1 MTKLISGRVKKIPSA
16 NVSASRYEFIRLGE
30 TEPDL
35 GLPAANGYILT
46 ANVDGRRAW
55 ILPTANLSAIS
66 INALADVDTVTLAP
80 GLGFGLVWNGTN
92 WVPNVITV
100 SSTELSNVANT
111 VLGIVQSSL
120 VANTAFFA
128 ANANFANIA
137 LRSNVATLADSAN
150 TALFATNSTTANT
163 VLSIGN
169 FTTSNLAEGSNL
181 YYTNTRVY
189 SNIIA
194 ALPTYTGNINA
205 GNIIANAIIS
215 GSGGGGS
222 VTGAN
227 LISTNNISS
236 VNWIG
241 LYTANVIETAGNLYF
256 TNARV
261 FANVSPLL
269 DRKANVADLTT
280 ANVAELNNLYYTN
293 ARVVSNVIAYLAANP
308 VTASYGNANVAAFL
322 TTYTGNISAGNV
334 IANTIITGT
343 GSGGSFTGANL
354 ISAGNISATTWLN
367 LYTANVIES
376 GNNLFYTNARVFA
389 NVSPLL
395 DRKANIADL
404 TTANVAE
411 LNNLYY
417 TNARVA
423 SNVIVLLP
431 TLAGDNIS
439 IAANGRISA
448 NLSAVSVNN
457 VVGNLN
463 VTGNIIANSFVSP
476 TATSG
481 TLTSTGNLNIIAAGA
496 VNINSTNVIA
506 TGNLIANTF
515 ISTGPGSGLISS
527 TGNVTVSATGIVTL
541 SGTNGVVI
549 SGPLT
554 ANITTANVT
563 ELNNLYYTNSRVRSA
578 LSGGTGVAVDSASGV
593 ISIGQ
598 NVSTTSNVTFGA
610 LNVNG
615 PINFYGNVTTYSSN
629 NLSISDNMIY
639 LNNGSQSS
647 NPDLGISFNYNDGVY
662 HHAGFFRD
670 ASDGR
675 FKVFDNYDPEP
686 DANIFINT
694 DHASFRLANL
704 SATTLF
710 GNVQGTVSTLSN
722 FTTSNLTEGTNKYFS
737 NALARGAISAGDSTI
752 TYDPATGTIRA
763 TANVTAVIE
772 NTVNNLSTANVTE
785 SAGNL
790 YYTNARVY
798 SNVIALLPTYTGN
811 ISAGNINAGTITA
824 NTIIG
829 AGSGGSVT
837 GANLIST
844 NNISS
849 VNWLGLYTANVIE
862 TSGNLY
868 FTNARVVSALSAG
881 SGIAISGNGQISSTS
896 TLNASSVV
904 GLNTANVNE
913 FGGNLYYSNARVLSN
928 VIAFLAANPQGSQFA
943 NANVASFLSTYTG
956 NISAGNVIANNFIS
970 TAPGTGTLSS
980 TGDFNIVSGGN
991 IRLTGN
997 VFANTFISTAT
1008 GTGSLTSTS
1017 DFNLI
1022 AAGNISLNA
1031 PNVLANGTIVANRI
1045 TANLWSGIYTANV
1058 IESASNLYFTNARV
1072 QSNVVGFLP
1081 SLAGDNITIAA
1092 NGRISATATTTV
1104 NAANVVGLTTANI
1117 SEVTNLYYTN
1127 ARVAS
1132 NVLTLLPTLA
1142 GDNITIAANGRIS
1155 ANLLNVSVNSVTGNL
1170 NVTGNVIANGFVSA
1184 SASAGLITSS
1194 GNITMTAAGAVN
1206 INSTN
1211 VIASGNVLANN
1222 FIATGSGPAIL
1233 SSTGNVSI
1241 SASGIVTLSGSS
1253 IVINGPLTANSYSG
1267 IFTANV
1273 TESASNLYFTNARV
1287 VSALSA
1293 GSGIAIAANG
1303 QISSTATLTAT
1314 SISGL
1319 NTANV
1324 SESASNLYYTNARV
1338 LSNVTAYLAA
1348 NPVTASYGNA
1358 NVGAY
1363 LTTYTGNISAGNVIA
1378 NAIISGTGLGG
1389 SITGANLISANN
1401 ISASVITANT
1411 IIGGGSGGSITG
1423 ANLISTNNISAV
1435 NWTGLYTSNVL
1446 ETSGNL
1452 YFTNARVQSNVIGL
1466 LPSLAGDNITIA
1478 ANGRIS
1484 ATVSATVN
1492 VSSIV
1497 GLTTA
1502 NVTESNNNLYYTN
1515 ARVLSNVTAYLAAN
1529 PVTASYGN
1537 ANVGAYLTTYTGNI
1551 NAGNVIANNFISTAP
1566 GTGTLSATGDFNIVS
1581 SGNIRLTGNVYANT
1595 FISTA
1600 TGSGSIT
1607 STSDFNINAA
1617 SNVNVTASNINL
1629 NSNNI
1634 VTAGNV
1640 TVGRIT
1646 ATTWQNLYT
1655 ANVIESGSS
1664 IFYTNARVYS
1674 NILAAL
1680 PTYTG
1685 NIAAGNLVL
1694 TGGITDST
1702 GVLTITTT
1710 GNSNIELVA
1719 AGNGR
1724 IVIDG
1729 MAFPATD
1736 GTSGQSLTT
1745 TGTGNLYWSS
1755 PAPSFSNANVGAYLT
1770 TYTGNISAGNINAN
1784 AIVAGTGLGGSITGA
1799 NLISANNISA
1809 SVIFANTIVGGGSG
1823 GSITGANL
1831 ITTNT
1836 ISAVNWTGLY
1846 TANVI
1851 ETSGNLYFTNA
1862 RVVSA
1867 LSAGSGIAISAN
1879 GQISSTTTLTATA
1892 VTGLNTANVNEF
1904 GSNLYYT
1911 NARVLSNVTAYLAA
1925 NPQGGTFGNA
1935 NVGAYLTTYTGNIN
1949 AGNVIANSFVAA
1961 ATGTGTLTATGDFN
1975 IVSGGN
1981 IRLTGNVYSNTFI
1994 STATGAGSITSTSD
2008 FNINAAS
2015 NVNVT
2020 ASNINLNANSIIT
2033 SGNITVG
2040 NLVLT
2045 GGITDTTGVLAI
2057 STTGGTNANIELTAN
2072 GTGRIILDGQAWPLT
2087 DGVNGYVLQTN
2098 GTGNLFWA
2106 APATSSF
2113 GNANVGAYLTTYT
2126 GNISA
2131 GNVIANTLITGS
2143 GSGGSFTGA
2152 NLISAG
2158 NISATT
2164 WLNLY
2169 TANVIESGSSIFYT
2183 NTRVYSNVIALLP
2196 TLAGNNISIDANGR
2210 ISANV
2215 SATVFATSI
2224 IGLTTANVAE
2234 VGSNLYFT
2242 NTRVV
2247 SALTA
2252 GEGITLAANGLIS
2265 GGVHAITD
2273 SQTFAGG
2280 NANIT
2285 LGTSVSLARR
2295 IIVTIDGLVQI
2306 PTTDYTVSGTILTL
2320 IPTPSPNSTI
2330 EVKFFGNEAITT
2342 QTFNPFLLA
2351 GL

>member
-16 NVSASRYEFIRLGE
+16 NVSASRYEFIRLEE

-35 GLPAANGYILT
+35 GVPAANGYVLT

-55 ILPTANLSAIS
+55 VLPVANLSAIS

-80 GLGFGLVWNGTN
+80 SLGFGLVWNGTN

-111 VLGIVQSSL
+111 ILGIVQSSL

-128 ANANFANIA
+128 ANANFANTA

-150 TALFATNSTTANT
+150 TAIFATNSTTANT

-181 YYTNTRVY
+181 YYTNARVY

-280 ANVAELNNLYYTN
+280 ANVVELNNLYYTN
-293 ARVVSNVIAYLAANP
+293 ARVLSNVTAYLAANP

-322 TTYTGNISAGNV
+322 TTYTGNISAGNI

-376 GNNLFYTNARVFA
+376 GDNIFYTNARVFA

-395 DRKANIADL
+395 DRKANITDL
-404 TTANVAE
+404 
-411 LNNLYY
+411 
-417 TNARVA
+417 
-423 SNVIVLLP
+423 
-431 TLAGDNIS
+431 
-439 IAANGRISA
+439 
-448 NLSAVSVNN
+448 
-457 VVGNLN
+457 
-463 VTGNIIANSFVSP
+463 
-476 TATSG
+476 
-481 TLTSTGNLNIIAAGA
+481 
-496 VNINSTNVIA
+496 
-506 TGNLIANTF
+506 
-515 ISTGPGSGLISS
+515 
-527 TGNVTVSATGIVTL
+527 
-541 SGTNGVVI
+541 
-549 SGPLT
+549 
-554 ANITTANVT
+554 TTANVT

-578 LSGGTGVAVDSASGV
+578 LSGGTGVSYDNTTGV

-598 NVSTTSNVTFGA
+598 NVSTSSNVTFGG
-610 LNVNG
+610 LNVTG
-615 PINFYGNVTTYSSN
+615 PVNFYGNVTTHSSN

-639 LNNGSQSS
+639 LNNGSPSA
-647 NPDLGISFNYNDGVY
+647 NPDLGIAFNYNDGVY

-670 ASDGR
+670 ASDGT

-722 FTTSNLTEGTNKYFS
+722 FTTSNLAEGTNKYFS
-737 NALARGAISAGDSTI
+737 NALARAALSAGDSTI
-752 TYDPATGTIRA
+752 IYDPTTGTIRA
-763 TANVTAVIE
+763 TANVTATIE
-772 NTVNNLSTANVTE
+772 TTVNNLSTANVTE

-790 YYTNARVY
+790 YYTNARVH
-798 SNVIALLPTYTGN
+798 SNVIALLTTYTGN

-829 AGSGGSVT
+829 AGTGGSVT

-881 SGIAISGNGQISSTS
+881 SGIAISANGQISSTT

-956 NISAGNVIANNFIS
+956 NISAGNVIANSFIS
-970 TAPGTGTLSS
+970 TAPGTGTLTA
-980 TGDFNIVSGGN
+980 TGDFNIISGGN

-1008 GTGSLTSTS
+1008 GAGSLTSTS
-1017 DFNLI
+1017 DFNLV
-1022 AAGNISLNA
+1022 AAGNIFLNT

-1072 QSNVVGFLP
+1072 QSNVIGLLP
-1081 SLAGDNITIAA
+1081 SLAGDNISIAA
-1092 NGRISATATTTV
+1092 NGRISATV
-1104 NAANVVGLTTANI
+1104 NAANVGGLTTANI

-1132 NVLTLLPTLA
+1132 NVIALLPTLA
-1142 GDNITIAANGRIS
+1142 GDNISIEANGRIS

-1170 NVTGNVIANGFVSA
+1170 NVTGNVIANGFISA

-1194 GNITMTAAGAVN
+1194 GNITMIAAGAVN

-1211 VIASGNVLANN
+1211 VIATGNVIANN
-1222 FIATGSGPAIL
+1222 FIATGSGAAIL
-1233 SSTGNVSI
+1233 SSTSNIVI
-1241 SASGIVTLSGSS
+1241 SASGVVTLSGSS
-1253 IVINGPLTANSYSG
+1253 IVVNGPLTANSYSG
-1267 IFTANV
+1267 IVTANV
-1273 TESASNLYFTNARV
+1273 VESASNLYFTNARV

-1293 GSGIAIAANG
+1293 GSGIAISANG
-1303 QISSTATLTAT
+1303 QISSTTTLNANSVT
-1314 SISGL
+1314 GL

-1324 SESASNLYYTNARV
+1324 NEFGSNLYYTNARV

-1348 NPVTASYGNA
+1348 NPVISTYGNA
-1358 NVGAY
+1358 NVGAF

-1411 IIGGGSGGSITG
+1411 IIGGGSGGSVTG
-1423 ANLISTNNISAV
+1423 ANLISTNNISSV
-1435 NWTGLYTSNVL
+1435 NWIGLYTANVI

-1452 YFTNARVQSNVIGL
+1452 YFTNARVQSNIIGL

-1484 ATVSATVN
+1484 ATASATVN
-1492 VSSIV
+1492 VLTIV

-1502 NVTESNNNLYYTN
+1502 NVTESASNLYYTN

-1529 PVTASYGN
+1529 PQGGTFGNANVGAFLTTYTGNVNAGNINANAIVAGQGLGGSITGANLISANNISASVIFANTIVGGGTGGSITDANLISTNTITAVNWVGLYTSNVIETSGNLYFTNARVVSALSAGSGISISGNGQISSTTTLNASSVTGLNTANVNEFGGNLYYSNARVVSNVIAYLAANPVISTYGN
-1537 ANVGAYLTTYTGNI
+1537 ANVGAFLTTYTGNI

-1581 SGNIRLTGNVYANT
+1581 GGNIRLTGNVFANT
-1595 FISTA
+1595 FTSTA
-1600 TGSGSIT
+1600 TGTGSIS
-1607 STSDFNINAA
+1607 STSDFNINAT
-1617 SNVNVTASNINL
+1617 SNVSITAGNINL

-1634 VTAGNV
+1634 ATTGN
-1640 TVGRIT
+1640 IN
-1646 ATTWQNLYT
+1646 ASKISSTTWQNLYT
-1655 ANVIESGSS
+1655 ANVIE
-1664 IFYTNARVYS
+1664 
-1674 NILAAL
+1674 
-1680 PTYTG
+1680 
-1685 NIAAGNLVL
+1685 
-1694 TGGITDST
+1694 
-1702 GVLTITTT
+1702 
-1710 GNSNIELVA
+1710 
-1719 AGNGR
+1719 
-1724 IVIDG
+1724 
-1729 MAFPATD
+1729 
-1736 GTSGQSLTT
+1736 
-1745 TGTGNLYWSS
+1745 
-1755 PAPSFSNANVGAYLT
+1755 
-1770 TYTGNISAGNINAN
+1770 
-1784 AIVAGTGLGGSITGA
+1784 
-1799 NLISANNISA
+1799 
-1809 SVIFANTIVGGGSG
+1809 
-1823 GSITGANL
+1823 
-1831 ITTNT
+1831 
-1836 ISAVNWTGLY
+1836 
-1846 TANVI
+1846 TA
-1851 ETSGNLYFTNA
+1851 GNLYFTNA
-1862 RVVSA
+1862 RVQSNVIA
-1867 LSAGSGIAISAN
+1867 LLPTLAGDNITIAANGRISATASATVN
-1879 GQISSTTTLTATA
+1879 VLTI
-1892 VTGLNTANVNEF
+1892 VGLTTANVAESNN
-1904 GSNLYYT
+1904 NLYYT
-1911 NARVLSNVTAYLAA
+1911 NARVLSNVLALL
-1925 NPQGGTFGNA
+1925 P
-1935 NVGAYLTTYTGNIN
+1935 TYTGNIN

-1981 IRLTGNVYSNTFI
+1981 IRLTGNVFSNTFI
-1994 STATGAGSITSTSD
+1994 STATGTGSISSTSD
-2008 FNINAAS
+2008 FNINATS
-2015 NVNVT
+2015 NVSIT
-2020 ASNINLNANSIIT
+2020 AANINLNSSNIVATGNVTATKFFGDGSSLT
-2033 SGNITVG
+2033 GVGASSFSGNT
-2040 NLVLT
+2040 N
-2045 GGITDTTGVLAI
+2045 GITE
-2057 STTGGTNANIELTAN
+2057 GTN
-2072 GTGRIILDGQAWPLT
+2072 
-2087 DGVNGYVLQTN
+2087 
-2098 GTGNLFWA
+2098 
-2106 APATSSF
+2106 
-2113 GNANVGAYLTTYT
+2113 
-2126 GNISA
+2126 
-2131 GNVIANTLITGS
+2131 
-2143 GSGGSFTGA
+2143 
-2152 NLISAG
+2152 
-2158 NISATT
+2158 
-2164 WLNLY
+2164 NLY
-2169 TANVIESGSSIFYT
+2169 YT

-2196 TLAGNNISIDANGR
+2196 TLAGNNITIEANGR

-2252 GEGITLAANGLIS
+2252 GEGITLAANGQIS

-2285 LGTSVSLARR
+2285 LGTAVSLARR